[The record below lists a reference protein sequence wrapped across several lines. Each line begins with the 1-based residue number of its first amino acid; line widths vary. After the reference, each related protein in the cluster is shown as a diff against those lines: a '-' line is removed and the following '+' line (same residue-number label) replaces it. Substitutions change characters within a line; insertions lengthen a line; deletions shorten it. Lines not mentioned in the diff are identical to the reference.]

1 MDRVRLQAFMTRRLA
16 ELPLIEPLIVTP
28 STSVKEAVAGMAQ
41 RSYSCALA
49 VENDRLVGIFTE
61 RDVLSRC
68 MGEGFDWSQPLG
80 DAVLTRDPRVMTPE
94 HTVGDCIAVLRK
106 YGYRTMP
113 VVDDG
118 KIIGLV
124 RLQNLLTHLAEEF
137 PDEVLNIPPRPHQ
150 VMGQREG
157 G

>member
-1 MDRVRLQAFMTRRLA
+1 MDRVRLQQFMTRRLA
-16 ELPLIEPLIVTP
+16 ELPLVEPLIVTP
-28 STSVKEAVAGMAQ
+28 STPVKDAVSGMAS
-41 RSYSCALA
+41 RSRSCALA
-49 VENDRLVGIFTE
+49 MDKDRLVGIFTE
-61 RDVLSRC
+61 RDVLNRC
-68 MGEGFDWSQPLG
+68 MAEGFDWNQPL
-80 DAVLTRDPRVMTPE
+80 DAAVLTREPRVMTGD

-113 VVDDG
+113 VMENGTV
-118 KIIGLV
+118 IGLV